1 MKTKYMYALLVKN
14 VPSMNLDNL
23 STIIPV
29 KIEETDYAL
38 IIRVVGEVNKSG
50 DVEKD
55 LIILYDNDY
64 EYLKTIMEKQVSWY
78 DYVEGMS
85 KDMQGNI
92 RKLP

>member
-64 EYLKTIMEKQVSWY
+64 EYLKNIMEKQVSWY

>member
-14 VPSMNLDNL
+14 VPSMNLDSL

-64 EYLKTIMEKQVSWY
+64 EYLKNIMEKQVSWY